1 MHISI
6 FNHTTL
12 SHQLP
17 QLTIVISRHRHNT
30 TCYVPRFFNVLTKS
44 DTVPT
49 ENRFLIL
56 AIKNRFDDICAYT
69 LFWLIFILSPLI
81 NIRLWQPRYKWIN
94 DSFYI
99 RRISSSLPIPNF
111 KTVLFGDGFL
121 QEMNT
126 SKPFWLDTHS
136 KSKRSNYILPNDLI
150 ASIYHFK
157 LLDQSCPFD
166 YSSLSFCIPKK
177 TLRTYIH
184 NLFTSYI
191 HVLDK
196 NEITLLSDKIKF
208 YRNETLIVLPTTS
221 F

>member
-1 MHISI
+1 
-6 FNHTTL
+6 
-12 SHQLP
+12 
-17 QLTIVISRHRHNT
+17 
-30 TCYVPRFFNVLTKS
+30 
-44 DTVPT
+44 
-49 ENRFLIL
+49 
-56 AIKNRFDDICAYT
+56 
-69 LFWLIFILSPLI
+69 
-81 NIRLWQPRYKWIN
+81 
-94 DSFYI
+94 
-99 RRISSSLPIPNF
+99 
-111 KTVLFGDGFL
+111 
-121 QEMNT
+121 MNT
-126 SKPFWLDTHS
+126 SKLLVDTHS

-208 YRNETLIVLPTTS
+208 YRNKTLIVLPTTS
-221 F
+221 FYETNRCSLKSEIELYKKYIYQLSKDSLVLISLIQYLPRRSLINLIFWQIILMAWFWEIRLGICLLSC